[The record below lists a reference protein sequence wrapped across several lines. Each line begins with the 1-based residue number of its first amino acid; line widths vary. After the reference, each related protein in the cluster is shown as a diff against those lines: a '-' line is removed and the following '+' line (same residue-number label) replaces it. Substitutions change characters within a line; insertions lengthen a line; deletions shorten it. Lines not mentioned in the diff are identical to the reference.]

1 MKYPKLGLQC
11 DRLPVLSSKGA
22 CWLEVEG
29 EKEPEGTTGED
40 GDYIFFLQ
48 KMLSTE
54 IKVKICDISE
64 YQIYTEHN
72 CHERAKR

>member
-1 MKYPKLGLQC
+1 MLTGGGG
-11 DRLPVLSSKGA
+11 REGA
-22 CWLEVEG
+22 RG
-29 EKEPEGTTGED
+29 DGGED

-48 KMLSTE
+48 KILTTE

-72 CHERAKR
+72 CHEMAKR

>member
-1 MKYPKLGLQC
+1 M
-11 DRLPVLSSKGA
+11 
-22 CWLEVEG
+22 EG

>member
-1 MKYPKLGLQC
+1 M
-11 DRLPVLSSKGA
+11 
-22 CWLEVEG
+22 EG

-72 CHERAKR
+72 CHERATRDRGADREYILIKLSAAENASSFA

>member
-1 MKYPKLGLQC
+1 MLTGGGG
-11 DRLPVLSSKGA
+11 REGA
-22 CWLEVEG
+22 RG
-29 EKEPEGTTGED
+29 DGGED

-72 CHERAKR
+72 CHEMAKR